1 MYRFCNKYKYFE
13 FKLHSEKTNNDPPL
27 KTAYITMDGETVK
40 AQNIHLSHPLEEINS
55 GEIDCLLGHAESFLS
70 DKGT

>member
-1 MYRFCNKYKYFE
+1 
-13 FKLHSEKTNNDPPL
+13 
-27 KTAYITMDGETVK
+27 MDGETIK

-70 DKGT
+70 VKGTYI